1 MNHYTK
7 LAVLGVRLAALY
19 LFLSGVTILLYG
31 VVQSIDTLEFYAIRG
46 PVLSSSPY
54 LLCGGALF
62 ALARPVGRW
71 LSRGIE

>member
-7 LAVLGVRLAALY
+7 LTILGVRLAALY
-19 LFLSGVTILLYG
+19 LFLSGITILFYG
-31 VVQSIDTLEFYAIRG
+31 VVQSLFTLEFYAIRG
-46 PVLSSSPY
+46 SFLSCSPH

-62 ALARPVGRW
+62 ALAKPVGWW